1 MTISSS
7 RDKIRYIRGL
17 HLYQTCQIFLA
28 DFSRLSRQRVEAT
41 MAVLLRPR
49 GLPNRWRQ
57 IETQSRRHQVPTCYT
72 WNVQSSFVCNIY
84 SKDLGCWGEWE
95 EVWRHKKHKKH
106 EEQLVITCVR
116 CHLIPGDEKQ
126 QVGLCQ
132 QQSWRDILFD
142 VRKLRSKTKKRTF
155 KKNQLFRVILTFST
169 LPRHV
174 KAFWGWS
181 HPMHLITSWSSRPL
195 WFWAQCE
202 ANDDHVTKWW
212 LCVRI
217 QNWMCCKDLMLLLRF

>member
-72 WNVQSSFVCNIY
+72 WNVQSSLICNIY

-95 EVWRHKKHKKH
+95 EVWWH
-106 EEQLVITCVR
+106 EGKVKTQETQETQETRGTTGDNLCSLSLNTR
-116 CHLIPGDEKQ
+116 CWETTGRPLSAAAMTSRLIWCEKAQ
-126 QVGLCQ
+126 IQNQ
-132 QQSWRDILFD
+132 
-142 VRKLRSKTKKRTF
+142 
-155 KKNQLFRVILTFST
+155 KKNV
-169 LPRHV
+169 
-174 KAFWGWS
+174 
-181 HPMHLITSWSSRPL
+181 
-195 WFWAQCE
+195 
-202 ANDDHVTKWW
+202 
-212 LCVRI
+212 
-217 QNWMCCKDLMLLLRF
+217 

>member
-72 WNVQSSFVCNIY
+72 WNVQSSLICNIY
-84 SKDLGCWGEWE
+84 SKDRVVGESE
-95 EVWRHKKHKKH
+95 RKSDDMRGKLKHKKHKKHKKH

-132 QQSWRDILFD
+132 QQSWRHVLFD

-155 KKNQLFRVILTFST
+155 KKKISFSES
-169 LPRHV
+169 
-174 KAFWGWS
+174 F
-181 HPMHLITSWSSRPL
+181 
-195 WFWAQCE
+195 
-202 ANDDHVTKWW
+202 
-212 LCVRI
+212 
-217 QNWMCCKDLMLLLRF
+217 